1 MLRALVL
8 ACVLACSAALRLPAV
23 LRQSES
29 ALSRRSFGAQ
39 AASGLAALAL
49 GSTAANAEEP
59 SRMGGIL
66 EPYVDAPRGFK
77 LLKPSG
83 WNKVP
88 PPPPPPP
95 PHRHFRSLHS
105 EALQRRPA
113 ATQRVDRRPDK
124 GGYRIL
130 RTYAYLSPATQFD
143 VDPGVYDVKFQD
155 LIEPF
160 ETVQVSTSPV
170 ATATSVDALGEVAAV
185 GEKFAKGREAE
196 VVKSKKR
203 NVGDVLVYEFELKGP
218 VYHELLLLS
227 INKGKLY
234 RLSCISRNPRW
245 DKRKELYKNIALSFV
260 PQGF

>member
-1 MLRALVL
+1 
-8 ACVLACSAALRLPAV
+8 
-23 LRQSES
+23 
-29 ALSRRSFGAQ
+29 
-39 AASGLAALAL
+39 LAALAL
-49 GSTAANAEEP
+49 GSTAANAAEEP

-83 WNKVP
+83 WNK
-88 PPPPPPP
+88 
-95 PHRHFRSLHS
+95 
-105 EALQRRPA
+105 
-113 ATQRVDRRPDK
+113 
-124 GGYRIL
+124 
-130 RTYAYLSPATQFD
+130 FD

>member
-1 MLRALVL
+1 MLRALTLSFVL
-8 ACVLACSAALRLPAV
+8 AGSAALRLPAV
-23 LRQSES
+23 LLQSEP

-49 GSTAANAEEP
+49 GSTAAYAGEEP
-59 SRMGGIL
+59 SRMGGTL

-83 WNKVP
+83 WNK
-88 PPPPPPP
+88 
-95 PHRHFRSLHS
+95 
-105 EALQRRPA
+105 
-113 ATQRVDRRPDK
+113 
-124 GGYRIL
+124 
-130 RTYAYLSPATQFD
+130 FD

-185 GEKFAKGREAE
+185 AEKFAKGRDAE
-196 VVKSKKR
+196 VVKAKAR
-203 NVGDVLVYEFELKGP
+203 NVGDVLTYEIELKGP

-227 INKGKLY
+227 INKGKLF
-234 RLSCISRNPRW
+234 RLSCISKNTRW
-245 DKRKELYKNIALSFV
+245 DKRKELYKNVALSFV

>member
-1 MLRALVL
+1 MLFRSLGSMLRALTLSFVL
-8 ACVLACSAALRLPAV
+8 AGSAALRLPAV
-23 LRQSES
+23 LLQSEP

-49 GSTAANAEEP
+49 GSTAAYAGEEP
-59 SRMGGIL
+59 SRMGGTL

-83 WNKVP
+83 WNK
-88 PPPPPPP
+88 
-95 PHRHFRSLHS
+95 
-105 EALQRRPA
+105 
-113 ATQRVDRRPDK
+113 
-124 GGYRIL
+124 
-130 RTYAYLSPATQFD
+130 FD

-185 GEKFAKGREAE
+185 AEKFAKGRDAE
-196 VVKSKKR
+196 VVKAKAR
-203 NVGDVLVYEFELKGP
+203 NVGDVLTYEIELKGP

-227 INKGKLY
+227 INKGKLF
-234 RLSCISRNPRW
+234 RLSCISKNTRW
-245 DKRKELYKNIALSFV
+245 DKRKELYKNVALSFV

>member
-8 ACVLACSAALRLPAV
+8 SCVLVGSAALRLPAV

-49 GSTAANAEEP
+49 GSTAANAAEEP

-83 WNKVP
+83 WNK
-88 PPPPPPP
+88 
-95 PHRHFRSLHS
+95 
-105 EALQRRPA
+105 
-113 ATQRVDRRPDK
+113 
-124 GGYRIL
+124 
-130 RTYAYLSPATQFD
+130 FD

-203 NVGDVLVYEFELKGP
+203 NVGDVLVYEYELKGP